1 MVFPLPSGHV
11 HVHCLLSHCVGVY
24 VPIAVE
30 VLGCCMQVSLVA
42 YLEVIGLLTRYSS
55 TSPASL
61 RVFVMD
67 WKSINR

>member
-1 MVFPLPSGHV
+1 M
-11 HVHCLLSHCVGVY
+11 
-24 VPIAVE
+24 PIAVE